1 MEPEQERL
9 SKLYSGSGIHSLP
22 ELNPKLNPKSP
33 SYLKPMIHRS
43 ASFPHYIPT
52 GFAFS
57 RALSHTSAHASLGIL
72 QSPLG
77 DSATVPTF
85 GPSGRQE
92 RLNCWM
98 KNRLQNVYNH
108 L

>member
-43 ASFPHYIPT
+43 ASFPQIQHGGQCTADILFRT
-52 GFAFS
+52 MNGFFQGVS
-57 RALSHTSAHASLGIL
+57 FCNIG
-72 QSPLG
+72 G
-77 DSATVPTF
+77 DCA
-85 GPSGRQE
+85 G
-92 RLNCWM
+92 
-98 KNRLQNVYNH
+98 
-108 L
+108 

>member
-1 MEPEQERL
+1 MEPEQKRL
-9 SKLYSGSGIHSLP
+9 FKLYSGSGIHSLP
-22 ELNPKLNPKSP
+22 ELNPN
-33 SYLKPMIHRS
+33 
-43 ASFPHYIPT
+43 YIPT

-57 RALSHTSAHASLGIL
+57 RSLSHTSAHASLGIL

-85 GPSGRQE
+85 GPSGSQE

-98 KNRLQNVYNH
+98 KNRLQNVYYH